1 MESTNI
7 TLKDVQ
13 NQKHDMINTEADLS
27 DCMSDDVENQEREH
41 TDTKRQDMS
50 EVQPKKVSFQR
61 GCDRK
66 INECSKTRE
75 KTQVNYKDMVRFA

>member
-1 MESTNI
+1 
-7 TLKDVQ
+7 
-13 NQKHDMINTEADLS
+13 MINTEADLS
-27 DCMSDDVENQEREH
+27 DGMSDDVENQEREH

-66 INECSKTRE
+66 N
-75 KTQVNYKDMVRFA
+75 